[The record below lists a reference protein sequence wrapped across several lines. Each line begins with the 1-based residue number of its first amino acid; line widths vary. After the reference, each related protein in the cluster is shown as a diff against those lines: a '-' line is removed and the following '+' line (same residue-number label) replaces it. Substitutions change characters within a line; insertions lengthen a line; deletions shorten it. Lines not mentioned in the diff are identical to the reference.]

1 MSKTRLRRMGTVAA
15 VGAAL
20 FAGGLTVAPTAGAV
34 GSAACSKNVTN
45 HWRNIDIFNYEGH
58 NHESYMHSG
67 PGATYKITK
76 GLHFH
81 DTFVAY
87 CKGLSPHG
95 NWWYYSKLPS
105 GKKGWIEA
113 KDSAKGRGY

>member
-20 FAGGLTVAPTAGAV
+20 LAGAV
-34 GSAACSKNVTN
+34 TAAPSAAAVGSKACSKNVTN
-45 HWRNIDIFNYEGH
+45 HWRHIDIFSYEGH

-76 GLHFH
+76 GLFYQ
-81 DTFVAY
+81 DNFKAY
-87 CKGLSPHG
+87 CKGLSSHG
-95 NWWYYSKLPS
+95 NWWYYAKLPS

-113 KDSAKGRGY
+113 RDSAKGRSY

>member
-1 MSKTRLRRMGTVAA
+1 MSRIRWRRMGTVAA

-20 FAGGLTVAPTAGAV
+20 FAGSVTVAPTAGAV
-34 GSAACSKNVTN
+34 GSAACSQNVTN
-45 HWRNIDIFNYEGH
+45 HWRHIDIFNYEDHGH
-58 NHESYMHSG
+58 EAYMHSG

-76 GLHFH
+76 GLYFN
-81 DTFVAY
+81 DQFKAY

-105 GKKGWIEA
+105 GKKGWIA
-113 KDSAKGRGY
+113 ARSSARGKY